1 MGLLEYI
8 IAGKHRQFRHRVDW
22 DLASE
27 FKMKK
32 LSPGE
37 RMTERFRRIC
47 AEEAPVFLPDEQIC
61 FLRTVENLPDIFTAD
76 EWAEIKSEH
85 FIHELGYIS
94 NLSPDYEGMIR
105 DGILKRT
112 EKGDSLSR
120 QSAEALLGLVSR
132 YRVQALAE
140 EKKELADVLERVP
153 RHGARNFRE
162 ALQSLRILHFGLWL
176 EGNYHNT
183 IGRFDKYLYPYLRKD
198 MEKGMYTEESA
209 LALLEDFFLSLNKDS
224 DLYPGVQQGDN
235 GQSIVLGGIDKNGKP
250 VFNLLSKLCL
260 IASGNLKLIDP
271 KINLRVDKNTPVEIY
286 ELGSNL
292 TKAGLGFP
300 QYVNDDMI
308 IPGLERL
315 GYEHEDACNY
325 AIAACWEIII
335 PKAGMDVVN
344 ISALSFPKV
353 VDRAFRNSLRN
364 SDTFDQFLN
373 AVREELFAEADRIT
387 GEIQNLWF
395 IPSPFLNLFMERNIA
410 EGGKYNSFG
419 IHGTGIATAADSLA
433 AIQKYVYEEKS
444 IDKETYLDA
453 VDSNF
458 ETHKELLPILRQEA
472 PKMGQDDDRVDLLGV
487 RLLNWFTESLKGK
500 RNCRG
505 GCFRP
510 GTGSAMYYLWH
521 ANELGASPDGRRK
534 GEPFGTNF
542 SVSLFARVPGPLS
555 VIKSFT
561 KFSFDWAVNGGPLT
575 LEFHHQIFN
584 NPESVGKVARL
595 VKGYIDRG
603 GHQLQLNAVNP
614 EKLREAQLHPKDHQQ
629 LVVRVWGWSA
639 YFVELDTAYQEH
651 VIARQEYTV

>member
-8 IAGKHRQFRHRVDW
+8 IARKHRQFRHQVDW

-27 FKMKK
+27 FKAKK

-47 AEEAPVFLPDEQIC
+47 AEETPVFLPDEQIC

-76 EWAEIKSEH
+76 EWVEIKSNH
-85 FIHELGYIS
+85 FIHESGYIS

-112 EKGDSLSR
+112 EKGDPLSR
-120 QSAEALLGLVSR
+120 QSAEALLSLVGR
-132 YRVQALAE
+132 YQVQALAE
-140 EKKELADVLERVP
+140 GKKELAGVLERVP
-153 RHGARNFRE
+153 RYGARNFRE

-183 IGRFDKYLYPYLRKD
+183 IGRFDKYLYPYLRED
-198 MEKGMYTEESA
+198 MEKGLYTEESA
-209 LALLEDFFLSLNKDS
+209 MILLEDFFLSLNKDS
-224 DLYPGVQQGDN
+224 DLYSGVQQGDN
-235 GQSIVLGGIDKNGKP
+235 GQSIVLGGIDKNGKL

-271 KINLRVDKNTPVEIY
+271 KINIRVNKNTPVEIY
-286 ELGSNL
+286 EIGSNL

-300 QYVNDDMI
+300 QYVNDDVI

-344 ISALSFPKV
+344 VSALSFPKV
-353 VDRAFRNSLRN
+353 IDRAFRNSLRN

-373 AVREELFAEADRIT
+373 VVREELFAETDRIT
-387 GEIQNLWF
+387 REIQDLWF

-410 EGGKYNSFG
+410 EGGKYNNFG

-453 VDSNF
+453 VNSNF
-458 ETHKELLPILRQEA
+458 ETHKELLPLLRQEA

-521 ANELGASPDGRRK
+521 ANELGASPDGRKK

-542 SVSLFARVPGPLS
+542 SVSLFARIPGPLS

-614 EKLREAQLHPKDHQQ
+614 EKLRKAQLHPEEHQQ

-639 YFVELDTAYQEH
+639 YFVELDKAYQEH

>member
-8 IAGKHRQFRHRVDW
+8 IARKHRQFRHQVDW
-22 DLASE
+22 DLAVE
-27 FKMKK
+27 FKTKK

-47 AEEAPVFLPDEQIC
+47 AEETPVFLPDEQIC

-76 EWAEIKSEH
+76 EWAEIKSDH
-85 FIHELGYIS
+85 FIHESGYIS

-120 QSAEALLGLVSR
+120 QSAEALLGLVGR
-132 YRVQALAE
+132 YQRQALAE
-140 EKKELADVLERVP
+140 GKKELAGILERVP
-153 RHGARNFRE
+153 RYGARNFRE

-183 IGRFDKYLYPYLRKD
+183 IGRFDKYLYPYLRED
-198 MEKGMYTEESA
+198 MEKGLYTEESA
-209 LALLEDFFLSLNKDS
+209 LTLLEDFFLSLNKDS

-271 KINLRVDKNTPVEIY
+271 KINIRVNKNTPVEIY
-286 ELGSNL
+286 EIGSNL
-292 TKAGLGFP
+292 TEAGLGFP
-300 QYVNDDMI
+300 QYVNDDVI

-344 ISALSFPKV
+344 ISALSFPRV
-353 VDRAFRNSLRN
+353 VDRAFRNSLQS

-373 AVREELFAEADRIT
+373 VVREELFVETDRIT
-387 GEIQNLWF
+387 REIQNLWF

-410 EGGKYNSFG
+410 EGGKYNNFG

-433 AIQKYVYEEKS
+433 AIKKYVYEEKS
-444 IDKETYLDA
+444 VDKETYLDA

-458 ETHKELLPILRQEA
+458 ETHKELLPLLRQEA
-472 PKMGQDDDRVDLLGV
+472 PKMGQDDDWVDLLGV

-561 KFSFDWAVNGGPLT
+561 KFSFEWAVNGGPLT

-614 EKLREAQLHPKDHQQ
+614 EKLRKAQLHPEDHQQ

-639 YFVELDTAYQEH
+639 YFVELDKAYQEH